1 MIFVNVYFGLIFR
14 FLCANMV
21 IKGRTPLSI
30 VPEVWL
36 WLPVY
41 GHFFPSCPVCNA
53 EKLGA

>member
-1 MIFVNVYFGLIFR
+1 MTFVNVYFGLIFR

-36 WLPVY
+36 LLPVY

>member
-1 MIFVNVYFGLIFR
+1 MSISGLFSVFFVR
-14 FLCANMV
+14 NMV

-36 WLPVY
+36 LLPVY